1 MAWFQLSDGR
11 LRYRGRMT
19 RRHFTVWTSTKDGQ
33 AALDLAAK
41 EVGFRVFAR
50 WRTSRHIWR
59 ELDRA
64 ARTEPL
70 LGAIQAQADQFMSA
84 FSDLAYAPALPRLQF
99 ALRRLVVVPRT
110 MIGARVQTA
119 LMARLQAAGALR
131 HLPEPVQTFFCDQ
144 LLREM
149 DAAVFRAKPSPKS
162 PVRARD
168 EWVCV
173 GMDDGFIWVDPLWC
187 GPDRLGHVMMFEM
200 PRDGLSRRQRKELVA
215 AIAQLDTELQSLS
228 RVERDAVVRAASAGV
243 KSPAVFQGA
252 SAVGGRTPA
261 AGLAAAS
268 AAARYIS

>member
-1 MAWFQLSDGR
+1 M
-11 LRYRGRMT
+11 
-19 RRHFTVWTSTKDGQ
+19 DGQ
-33 AALDLAAK
+33 AAIDLAAK
-41 EVGFRVFAR
+41 EFGFRLFAR

-64 ARTEPL
+64 VRTEPL
-70 LGAIQAQADQFMSA
+70 LGAIQAQGDQFMSA

-110 MIGARVQTA
+110 MIGARVHTA
-119 LMARLQAAGALR
+119 LIARLQTAGALR
-131 HLPEPVQTFFCDQ
+131 HLPEAVQTFFCDQ

-149 DAAVFRAKPSPKS
+149 DAAVFRAKPSPKN

-173 GMDDGFIWVDPLWC
+173 GMDDRFIWVDPLWC

-200 PRDGLSRRQRKELVA
+200 PRDGLSRRQRKELAA
-215 AIAQLDTELQSLS
+215 AIGQLDTELQSLS

-252 SAVGGRTPA
+252 SAVGGRTSA

>member
-1 MAWFQLSDGR
+1 MAWFHLSDGH
-11 LRYRGRMT
+11 LRYRGRVT
-19 RRHFTVWTSTKDGQ
+19 RHRFTAWTSTKEGQ
-33 AALDLAAK
+33 SAVAGAAK
-41 EVGFRVFAR
+41 DLGFRVFGR
-50 WRTSRHIWR
+50 WRAARHIWR

-70 LGAIQAQADQFMSA
+70 LGAIQAEADQYMSA

-119 LMARLQAAGALR
+119 LMARLHTAAALR
-131 HLPEPVQTFFCDQ
+131 HLPEAVRTFFCDQ
-144 LLREM
+144 ILSEM
-149 DAAVFRAKPSPKS
+149 DAAVFRAKPSPKY
-162 PVRARD
+162 PIAARD

-173 GMDDGFIWVDPLWC
+173 GMDDRFIWVDPLWC

-200 PRDGLSRRQRKELVA
+200 PRDGLSRRQRKDLAA
-215 AIAQLDTELQSLS
+215 AIAQLDSELQALT

-252 SAVGGRTPA
+252 SAVGRGSA
-261 AGLAAAS
+261 AGFAAAS
-268 AAARYIS
+268 AAARYIN

>member
-11 LRYRGRMT
+11 LRYRGRVT
-19 RRHFTVWTSTKDGQ
+19 RPRFTAWTSTKDGQ
-33 AALDLAAK
+33 AAIAAAAK
-41 EVGFRVFAR
+41 DLGFRMFGR
-50 WRTSRHIWR
+50 WRATRHVWR

-64 ARTEPL
+64 ARSEPL
-70 LGAIQAQADQFMSA
+70 VAAIQAEADQYLHA

-99 ALRRLVVVPRT
+99 ALRRVVVVPRT

-119 LMARLQAAGALR
+119 LMARLHTSASLR
-131 HLPEPVQTFFCDQ
+131 QLPEQVRTFFCDQ
-144 LLREM
+144 ILIEM
-149 DAAVFRAKPSPKS
+149 DAAVLRAKPSPKN

-173 GMDDGFIWVDPLWC
+173 GIDEQFIWVDPLWC

-200 PRDGLSRRQRKELVA
+200 PRDGLSRRERKDLVA
-215 AIAQLDTELQSLS
+215 ALAQLESELQSLT

-252 SAVGGRTPA
+252 SSVSRTASGGF
-261 AGLAAAS
+261 AAAS
-268 AAARYIS
+268 AAARYIN